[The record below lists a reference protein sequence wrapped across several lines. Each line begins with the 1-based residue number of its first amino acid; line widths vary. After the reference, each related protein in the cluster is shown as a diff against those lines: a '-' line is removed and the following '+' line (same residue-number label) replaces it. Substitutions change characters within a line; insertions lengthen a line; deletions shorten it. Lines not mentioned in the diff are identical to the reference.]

1 MTNNPEEKDLRLP
14 THRELQFPLL
24 RIIEE
29 LGGAPRAR
37 DAIEAV
43 SEALDIPDEIRKL
56 QCTTGD
62 GRKHYVLGR
71 RLRWTREDLCR
82 RGFVSKEKYNRW
94 ELTEAGANHLDNCRP
109 GVIITVYETANGTAL
124 WATAETASAVIG
136 DGTIN
141 LILTSPPYPLNKQ
154 KSYKNLRGQEY
165 LDWLVGLTSEWRRML
180 VDDGSL
186 VLNLADV
193 WNRGEPTVNLYQ
205 ERLLIKLVDELGWFL
220 AQRFQWINY
229 GKIPSS
235 EWVTVRKVR
244 VKNVT
249 ENLFWL
255 SKTPWPRTSVHAV
268 RRAYSERMKKLIAQ
282 GGEYR
287 ALRPSGHGDTR
298 GAFGR
303 DNGGSIPFNII
314 EASNSASSD
323 AYHRR
328 CREHGL
334 PAHPARFPRQIPRF
348 FIELL
353 TERGHKVYDPFY
365 GSGETG
371 AAAEE
376 LGREWLGSERSLK
389 YLSGSKFKFDS
400 YDNTAPWLCPI

>member
-1 MTNNPEEKDLRLP
+1 MSNSPDDTNPRLP
-14 THRELQFPLL
+14 SHRELQFPLL

-29 LGGAPRAR
+29 LGGAPRAC
-37 DAIEAV
+37 DAVEAV
-43 SEALDIPDEIRKL
+43 ADALDIPDEVRKL
-56 QCTTGD
+56 KCTTGD
-62 GRKHYVLGR
+62 GRTHYLFSR
-71 RLRWTREDLCR
+71 RVRWCREDLCR

-94 ELTEAGANHLDNCRP
+94 ELTASGANHLDNCRP
-109 GVIITVYETANGTAL
+109 GVIITVYETDKGAAL

-136 DGTIN
+136 NGTIN
-141 LILTSPPYPLNKQ
+141 LILTSPPFPLNKP
-154 KSYKNLRGQEY
+154 KSYGNLRGQEY
-165 LDWLVGLTSEWRRML
+165 LDWLVSLTSEWKRML
-180 VDDGSL
+180 VNDGSL

-205 ERLLIKLVDELGWFL
+205 ERLLIRLVDELGL
-220 AQRFQWINY
+220 YLCQKFQWISR

-255 SKTPWPRTSVHAV
+255 SKTPWPRTRIGAV
-268 RRAYSERMKKLIAQ
+268 RRAYSERMKKLIEK

-287 ALRPSGHGDTR
+287 TLRPSGHGDTR

-303 DNGGSIPFNII
+303 DNGGSTPYNII
-314 EASNSASSD
+314 EATNSASAD
-323 AYHRR
+323 AYHRL
-328 CREHGL
+328 CKQHGL
-334 PAHPARFPRQIPRF
+334 PAHPARWPKTVPRF
-348 FIELL
+348 FIEFL
-353 TERGHKVYDPFY
+353 TEPGQTVYDPFF

-376 LGREWLGSERSLK
+376 LGREWLGTERALK
-389 YLSGSKFKFDS
+389 YLSGSKFNFAARH
-400 YDNTAPWLCPI
+400 NAAPWLCPI